1 MSGTFSNLIREVF
14 SYWFVRALLYPKMT
28 PRTYN
33 LFTVFVVFKR
43 RKKRK
48 SEVRTRR
55 RKRRRILENGWGF
68 VHHRRLEK
76 EGEKRNLSRR
86 NPPRTSLSRT
96 APRAEKRETH
106 ISRHVLC
113 VCTVIHPSHRSRS
126 PFSLSFSPQQ
136 KIRALR
142 IKNRIITI
150 VKTNAEE
157 NDATRNE
164 KRHRI
169 SPKTNNKQRV

>member
-55 RKRRRILENGWGF
+55 RQRRSILENGWGF

-76 EGEKRNLSRR
+76 EGEKKESLPSESSSNGPVANGTSRR
-86 NPPRTSLSRT
+86 KNAKHTSRVTFYAFAQSSILRTDRVLLSLSLFLTPTKNSRF
-96 APRAEKRETH
+96 AHQKSHHHHRQNERRRERRDAKRETPPH
-106 ISRHVLC
+106 
-113 VCTVIHPSHRSRS
+113 
-126 PFSLSFSPQQ
+126 LS
-136 KIRALR
+136 
-142 IKNRIITI
+142 
-150 VKTNAEE
+150 
-157 NDATRNE
+157 
-164 KRHRI
+164 
-169 SPKTNNKQRV
+169 

>member
-55 RKRRRILENGWGF
+55 RQRRSILENGWGF

-76 EGEKRNLSRR
+76 EGEKKESLPSESSSNGPVANGTSRR
-86 NPPRTSLSRT
+86 KTRNPHLASRFMRLHSHPSFAPIAFSFLSLFLTPTKNSRF
-96 APRAEKRETH
+96 AHQKSHHHHRQNERRRERRDAKRETPPH
-106 ISRHVLC
+106 
-113 VCTVIHPSHRSRS
+113 
-126 PFSLSFSPQQ
+126 LS
-136 KIRALR
+136 
-142 IKNRIITI
+142 
-150 VKTNAEE
+150 
-157 NDATRNE
+157 
-164 KRHRI
+164 
-169 SPKTNNKQRV
+169 

>member
-1 MSGTFSNLIREVF
+1 
-14 SYWFVRALLYPKMT
+14 MT

-55 RKRRRILENGWGF
+55 RQRRSILENGWGF

-76 EGEKRNLSRR
+76 EGEKKESLPSESSSNGPVANGTSRR
-86 NPPRTSLSRT
+86 KTRNTHLASRFM
-96 APRAEKRETH
+96 RLH
-106 ISRHVLC
+106 S
-113 VCTVIHPSHRSRS
+113 HPSFA
-126 PFSLSFSPQQ
+126 PIAFSFLSLF
-136 KIRALR
+136 LT
-142 IKNRIITI
+142 IITI

>member
-68 VHHRRLEK
+68 VHHRRPEK
-76 EGEKRNLSRR
+76 ERKKGFSPVGILLEQACREWHLAQKNAKHTSRVTFYAFATH
-86 NPPRTSLSRT
+86 PSFASIAFSFLSLSLTPTKNSRF
-96 APRAEKRETH
+96 AHQKSHHHHRQNERRRERRDAKRETPPH
-106 ISRHVLC
+106 
-113 VCTVIHPSHRSRS
+113 
-126 PFSLSFSPQQ
+126 LS
-136 KIRALR
+136 
-142 IKNRIITI
+142 
-150 VKTNAEE
+150 
-157 NDATRNE
+157 
-164 KRHRI
+164 
-169 SPKTNNKQRV
+169 

>member
-55 RKRRRILENGWGF
+55 RQRRSILENGWGF

-76 EGEKRNLSRR
+76 EREKKESLPSESSSNGPVANGISRR
-86 NPPRTSLSRT
+86 KTRNTHLASRFMRLHSHPSFASIAFSFLSLFLTQTKNSRF
-96 APRAEKRETH
+96 AHQKSHHHHHQNERRRERRDAKRETPPH
-106 ISRHVLC
+106 
-113 VCTVIHPSHRSRS
+113 
-126 PFSLSFSPQQ
+126 LS
-136 KIRALR
+136 
-142 IKNRIITI
+142 
-150 VKTNAEE
+150 
-157 NDATRNE
+157 
-164 KRHRI
+164 
-169 SPKTNNKQRV
+169 